1 MIQFVVAMHVQGF
14 ILEAGCPPLRV
25 ATIHT
30 RNACTCIGYIT
41 RWRSLRDLHTEGRRP
56 LINTP

>member
-1 MIQFVVAMHVQGF
+1 MIQFVVTIHVQGF

-30 RNACTCIGYIT
+30 RNTCTCKKFELVQVSKAVI
-41 RWRSLRDLHTEGRRP
+41 L
-56 LINTP
+56 LIFNP